1 MSDFTTSDGLRLHY
15 EDEGSGLPVLCLSGL
30 TRNARDFDFVAPH
43 LGHARLIR
51 LDYRGRGQSDWG
63 DYTTYTVPRE
73 AQDALELMDHLGL
86 EKAAVLGTSRGGL
99 IAMFLAATANDRLL
113 GVAMNDIGPVVDPGG
128 LEVIMGYLGRDPGF
142 ADFDRMAVARKSA
155 MEPSFAGVPL
165 ERWRKEVTHTH
176 RETPDGVRINYD
188 PKLRDA
194 VIEAGATGTPDLW
207 PLYDAIAPL
216 PAAVIHGQNSDLLS
230 AATVEEMAR
239 RNPDLIVAHVPDRA
253 HIPFL
258 DEKPALEALQAWIAK
273 MQ

>member
-63 DYTTYTVPRE
+63 DYTTYTVQRE
-73 AQDALELMDHLGL
+73 ARDALELLDHLGL
-86 EKAAVLGTSRGGL
+86 DKAGVLGTSRGGI
-99 IAMFLAATANDRLL
+99 IAMALAATAHDRLL
-113 GVAMNDIGPVVDPGG
+113 GVALNDIGPVLEPAG

-142 ADFDRMAVARKSA
+142 ADFDSMAAARKQA
-155 MEPSFAGVPL
+155 MEPTFPGVPL
-165 ERWRKEVTHTH
+165 DRWRREVTHTH
-176 RETPDGVRINYD
+176 TETAQGVTINYD

-207 PLYDAIAPL
+207 PFYDAIAPL
-216 PAAVIHGQNSDLLS
+216 PAAVIHGVNSDILS
-230 AATVEEMAR
+230 AATVDEMAR
-239 RNPDLIVAHVPDRA
+239 RNPDLIVARVPDRA

-258 DEKPALEALQAWIAK
+258 DEKPALEALQAWIAR